1 MSNVAKMGFRPFNA
15 VDLVTLSVFAAL
27 YRALWYVWHALGF
40 LFPFNQVLSDLFY
53 CLCGVAAI
61 VIVRKFGAATMFAVA
76 AQIINLFLQGEM
88 LVVALLLCTPGLL
101 ADAYIYFRLKAG
113 KDPFASLKD
122 MFVSGSLIGGWW
134 SLINWAF
141 IFPVLF
147 LTELSVTITIVVAI
161 ACLVGGMVGAWSG
174 FKLGDKIKGL
184 VA

>member
-1 MSNVAKMGFRPFNA
+1 MTNAAKMGFRPFNA
-15 VDLVTLSVFAAL
+15 VDLVTLAVFAAL

-40 LFPFNQVLSDLFY
+40 LFPFNQILSDLFY
-53 CLCGVAAI
+53 CLCGIAAI
-61 VIVRKFGAATMFAVA
+61 VIVRKFGAATLFAVA

-88 LVVALLLCTPGLL
+88 LVVALLLATPGLL

-113 KDPFASLKD
+113 KDPFASLAD
-122 MFVSGSLIGGWW
+122 MVISGLLIGGWW

-147 LTELSVTITIVVAI
+147 LTELPAGTTVIVAI
-161 ACLVGGMVGAWSG
+161 LCAVGGLVGAWIG
-174 FKLGDKIKGL
+174 YILGDRIKGL